1 MLSHFRNDPFST
13 RWKGM
18 GKASFFATTWGTDVH
33 ADPGQP
39 LPGYHL
45 HGEFPYKPTASNVS
59 TENRC
64 CENTFIFFH
73 TTEEKSSISLF
84 FSFLFSIFFLIQF
97 CFRWNCPHLW
107 KILWDWCLESITQV
121 WRKEKVQSCVAGVIW
136 QRRELRSSCKRK
148 VVSCCPYTN
157 RSPARLCMTVTY
169 GMRPCASRRNQVMR
183 SVQHNGKNRTLLQ
196 LNVMLINATSLFFIN
211 KIKLNL
217 LHSS

>member
-1 MLSHFRNDPFST
+1 MER
-13 RWKGM
+13 
-18 GKASFFATTWGTDVH
+18 
-33 ADPGQP
+33 
-39 LPGYHL
+39 
-45 HGEFPYKPTASNVS
+45 HGEGKLLCNNVGYRCPCRSRTAPARLPPSRRVSVQTHSLKCQYRKPLLWKYIHFFPHYRREVFNITLL
-59 TENRC
+59 
-64 CENTFIFFH
+64 FI
-73 TTEEKSSISLF
+73 
-84 FSFLFSIFFLIQF
+84 SFLYFFFLIQF

-121 WRKEKVQSCVAGVIW
+121 WRKEKVQSCVAGVISSW
-136 QRRELRSSCKRK
+136 QRWELRSSCKRK